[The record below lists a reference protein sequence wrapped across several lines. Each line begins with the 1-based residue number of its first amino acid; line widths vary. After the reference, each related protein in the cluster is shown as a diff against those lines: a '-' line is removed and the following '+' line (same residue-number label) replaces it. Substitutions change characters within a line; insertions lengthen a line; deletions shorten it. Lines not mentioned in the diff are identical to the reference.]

1 MATITHRYDLPDFA
15 AFMNMGFEFKLPDEV
30 LKSVS
35 DLAELVGAPTYVKTP
50 VFPVR
55 SGGGGGIGQS
65 VGSTHEYHVAGSSAN
80 SFQFKS
86 GGIALSGITG
96 TGTGTGGGVGG
107 SYDSKDFSFLRQ
119 NTGIGGGNG
128 MKSYS
133 SSSSSRSQ
141 QIPNSE
147 WENILAFQKT
157 ELQKKEGIE
166 ARIDNIRSSLNKLT
180 DKTYSTMFE
189 NILTELVEIFKTTGY
204 TDGGAGAGA
213 GAGAASDASDEL
225 NAIAVMNRVALS
237 IFNTA
242 SSNSF
247 YSAIYARLFKD
258 LMGKYEVFR
267 EIFEANLGGFLALFD
282 SIEYCD
288 PKKNYDKF
296 CDINK
301 ANEKRKA
308 MSLFIVNLMKN
319 GIVEKS
325 HILTI
330 LKQLQELLYSNI
342 RQEGKTNEVDEIS
355 ENLYIIVKNSH
366 MDLKDA
372 AKDADTDCAEMF
384 ARRVDQITEIS
395 KMKIKTKPSI
405 TNKTIFK
412 HLDMLDEIS
421 GKAKK

>member
-55 SGGGGGIGQS
+55 SGGSGGIGQT
-65 VGSTHEYHVAGSSAN
+65 VGSTTHEYHVAGSSAN
-80 SFQFKS
+80 SFQFRS
-86 GGIALSGITG
+86 GGLAVG
-96 TGTGTGGGVGG
+96 TGIGGSSAGGGGG
-107 SYDSKDFSFLRQ
+107 GAYDSKDFSFLRQ
-119 NTGIGGGNG
+119 NTGSGVGSISGN
-128 MKSYS
+128 MK
-133 SSSSSRSQ
+133 SSSRSQ

-147 WENILAFQKT
+147 WDNILAFQKT

-204 TDGGAGAGA
+204 TDDGAGACVV
-213 GAGAASDASDEL
+213 ASQSDADASDEL

-366 MDLKDA
+366 LDLKDA
-372 AKDADTDCAEMF
+372 AKDAECAEIF